1 MKIHSYVDV
10 NSCMNDAYYKMV
22 DLEKKL
28 MDRVMEVEGKNGT
41 LDRNAAWKSAI
52 LNVSE
57 KLNISLSGNA
67 LDPHC
72 QANVLNEW
80 TELNIQRGSSQVRAQ
95 ELLPVIRSNL
105 PRCRS
110 PIPEHRRLMDAV
122 TNSNSDNLD
131 ISSIPLV
138 QTDLRDSHPLQWH
151 SDPTIREIAQEIAVT
166 REELYAPAIPGQE
179 IGPMWPENVTMAN
192 FLDFQLVPSL
202 VYQLQY
208 PRRESI
214 RPWYIAERC
223 TALLGSFLVIYV
235 ITVNWIIPVT
245 EEKDSSLISVF
256 LRLAAPMMSCVCF
269 HVLTQYLL
277 IFYLM
282 FECVCQGFAEITRH
296 VRYG

>member
-1 MKIHSYVDV
+1 
-10 NSCMNDAYYKMV
+10 
-22 DLEKKL
+22 
-28 MDRVMEVEGKNGT
+28 
-41 LDRNAAWKSAI
+41 
-52 LNVSE
+52 
-57 KLNISLSGNA
+57 
-67 LDPHC
+67 
-72 QANVLNEW
+72 
-80 TELNIQRGSSQVRAQ
+80 
-95 ELLPVIRSNL
+95 
-105 PRCRS
+105 
-110 PIPEHRRLMDAV
+110 
-122 TNSNSDNLD
+122 
-131 ISSIPLV
+131 
-138 QTDLRDSHPLQWH
+138 
-151 SDPTIREIAQEIAVT
+151 
-166 REELYAPAIPGQE
+166 
-179 IGPMWPENVTMAN
+179 MWPENVTMAN